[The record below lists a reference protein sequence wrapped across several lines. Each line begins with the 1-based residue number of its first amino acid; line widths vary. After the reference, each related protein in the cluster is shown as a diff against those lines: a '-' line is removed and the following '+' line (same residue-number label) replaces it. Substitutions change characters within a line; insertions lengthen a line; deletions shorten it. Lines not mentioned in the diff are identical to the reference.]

1 MCDAEWDFCCVNC
14 NKILYFQSAIKAASD
29 ILCIRKQILKNSQD
43 KKLHLKNWVFSVP
56 RLWSLK
62 TKKQGRGWGWS
73 VGWLNDFMLV
83 IRLDIFF
90 HVLKTKLLHHS
101 LLPGS
106 VIMTTVQ
113 IYSCLTLW
121 KWEII
126 AEYPH
131 WGSCI
136 FCTNSLV
143 VWKWECWECT
153 LTMKWSGSGKLTLC
167 NLFNRELQKIEQL
180 NPVVSKAH

>member
-113 IYSCLTLW
+113 IYSCTTFW

-126 AEYPH
+126 AEYPLLLH
-131 WGSCI
+131 KL
-136 FCTNSLV
+136 FRSLEMRMRFNNEII
-143 VWKWECWECT
+143 WKWEVDI
-153 LTMKWSGSGKLTLC
+153 
-167 NLFNRELQKIEQL
+167 LQSIQKRITK
-180 NPVVSKAH
+180 N